1 MVLIFQL
8 SFTPSR
14 LIIIRD
20 RAEVDVTTIPIATT
34 RITVGKTGSISKPI
48 QQTIIIRNYHRAE
61 IRINS
66 TPDGH
71 AKSGQAQPIQVTTD
85 EITVEMITIVDVADS
100 TDVEIIEVAADIT
113 IMVNDVET
121 MVTEMD
127 KTTAAT
133 TVQNRISTKYSTS
146 FLLDSQ

>member
-1 MVLIFQL
+1 
-8 SFTPSR
+8 
-14 LIIIRD
+14 
-20 RAEVDVTTIPIATT
+20 
-34 RITVGKTGSISKPI
+34 
-48 QQTIIIRNYHRAE
+48 
-61 IRINS
+61 
-66 TPDGH
+66 
-71 AKSGQAQPIQVTTD
+71 
-85 EITVEMITIVDVADS
+85 MITIVDVADS

>member
-20 RAEVDVTTIPIATT
+20 RAEIDVTTIQIATT

-48 QQTIIIRNYHRAE
+48 RQTIIIGNHHRAE

-71 AKSGQAQPIQVTTD
+71 AKSGQTKPIKVTTD
-85 EITVEMITIVDVADS
+85 KITVEMITIVDVDVFIDAD
-100 TDVEIIEVAADIT
+100 IIGVAADII
-113 IMVNDVET
+113 IMVDDAET

-127 KTTAAT
+127 KTTAAA

-146 FLLDSQ
+146 LLLDKH